1 MKIIAVVGNKN
12 SGKTTFT
19 CRLVETLSAKGK
31 VGTVKLMTDHRFDS
45 PEKDTGKHFDS
56 GAAMTSAVAEEG
68 VVVISRDQGLDKALD
83 MLADSGMDFAIV
95 EGAKNTDLPKVVL
108 GDLEGGDEISNVLFR
123 LPPRSEWN
131 LQPVV
136 SAIQDL
142 PEYMTLESLIKQV
155 KQNPAFPEAG
165 CIGTFVGVVRENTDG
180 TITSMLDFEKYET
193 MAERSMEAIC
203 SDLKARDGVIDAV
216 IYHKYG
222 KLMPGDDILYIVVAA
237 SHRQQ
242 MFPALREGIE
252 RLKEDVPI
260 WKKEIT
266 PEGDFWVHDTH

>member
-19 CRLVETLSAKGK
+19 CRLVEALAGKGK

-45 PEKDTGKHFDS
+45 PEKDTGKHFDA
-56 GAAMTSAVAEEG
+56 GAAVTSAISEEG
-68 VVVISRDQGLDKALD
+68 VAFINRGQGLEKALD
-83 MLADSGMDFAIV
+83 MLADSGMDFAVV

-108 GDLEGGDEISNVLFR
+108 GNLESEAEVSNVLFT
-123 LPPRSEWN
+123 LPPQSDWD
-131 LQPVV
+131 LDPVV
-136 SAIQDL
+136 TAMQNLS
-142 PEYMTLESLIKQV
+142 EYMTLESLITKV

-180 TITSMLDFEKYET
+180 TITTMLDFEKYEHV
-193 MAERSMEAIC
+193 AEKRMESIC
-203 SDLKARDGVIDAV
+203 SDLKKQDGVIDAV
-216 IYHKYG
+216 MYHKYG
-222 KLMPGDDILYIVVAA
+222 KLMPGDDIVYIVVAA

-242 MFPALREGIE
+242 MFPALRGAIE

-266 PEGDFWVHDTH
+266 SEGDFWVHDTH